1 VKGSEVAASL
11 GFALTPSR
19 AGADLSSGAGL
30 ATHSTTNKSSSCLSG
45 FGSRTARVRMLIALP
60 LARHAT
66 LCVYV
71 SYH

>member
-19 AGADLSSGAGL
+19 AGADLSSGWAGYTLYHQNHLLVFPGL
-30 ATHSTTNKSSSCLSG
+30 A
-45 FGSRTARVRMLIALP
+45 TARVRMLIALP